1 MLNERLGKIHFWL
14 WFIGFNLTFAPMH
27 WLGLQGMIRRTWRYH
42 PSLEFWNRLVSIGAF
57 IIALGLLVF
66 IFNWYEEDEEGR
78 PVRRPEADSLVAD
91 LQQEGNHPSQPIHLP
106 NQTYFPFV
114 MAAGLP
120 LIGYGIIFHT
130 SAIGKALIVVGVL
143 LSLSALIG
151 WGAEPLEEAHHTPAE
166 AH

>member
-1 MLNERLGKIHFWL
+1 MDPWDARTLEWSIPNPTPVHNYSMVPTVHGLDDFW
-14 WFIGFNLTFAPMH
+14 H
-27 WLGLQGMIRRTWRYH
+27 QK
-42 PSLEFWNRLVSIGAF
+42 
-57 IIALGLLVF
+57 
-66 IFNWYEEDEEGR
+66 YEEDEEGR

-91 LQQEGNHPSQPIHLP
+91 LEQEGNHPSRPVHLP

-120 LIGYGIIFHT
+120 LIGYGIILHT
-130 SAIGKALIVVGVL
+130 SAVGKALIVLGAL

-151 WGAEPLEEAHHTPAE
+151 WAAEPLEEAHHSPAE